1 MNGRDVS
8 AINHSRDLRAAKNE
22 EARVSVRIVLSI
34 YTYAYARRLGA
45 VKKFSMMKR
54 PCESGARITQN
65 KHLDDSG
72 RLAHRSEKTRTP
84 SLRGRLNTKTPYADK
99 PARCSED

>member
-22 EARVSVRIVLSI
+22 EARVSVRIMHI
-34 YTYAYARRLGA
+34 RACARRAGLGA
-45 VKKFSMMKR
+45 IKKFSMMKH
-54 PCESGARITQN
+54 PCESGNGSQN

-72 RLAHRSEKTRTP
+72 RLVDMHRSIGSRRRKCVH
-84 SLRGRLNTKTPYADK
+84 LRSR
-99 PARCSED
+99 